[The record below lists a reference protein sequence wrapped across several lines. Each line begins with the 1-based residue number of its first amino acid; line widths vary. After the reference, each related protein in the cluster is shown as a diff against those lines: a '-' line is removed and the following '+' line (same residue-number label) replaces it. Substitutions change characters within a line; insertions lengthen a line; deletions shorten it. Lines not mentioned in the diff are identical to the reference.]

1 MGKAKETRVFFD
13 VSTGGSRAGRIVFK
27 LYADLPKTAENF
39 RSLCTG
45 ERGLGRAT
53 GKPLHYKK
61 VPFHRIIK
69 GFMLQ
74 GGDFSRR
81 DGTGGE
87 SIYGERFPDESFR
100 YRHTKPGLLSM
111 ANAGKDTNGSQ
122 FFITTVATPH
132 LDGKHVVFGEV
143 TSGMEVVR
151 RMENVDTVANNKP
164 APVQAVVIED
174 CGEVE
179 GVDDDASDSDTSSSS
194 EDEADKKRRKALR
207 KEHKKLKKQER
218 KAKRKAKKEKKKLKK
233 EARREKKRHRHS
245 DESSSG
251 DADDSERKKHRK
263 EESGRS
269 RSRERAVSSEAI
281 TIAEHQ
287 SIALEVRKP
296 CETHKKSS

>member
-1 MGKAKETRVFFD
+1 MGKTKETRVFFD
-13 VSTGGSRAGRIVFK
+13 VSIGGSRAGRVVFK
-27 LYADLPKTAENF
+27 LYADLPKTTENF

-111 ANAGKDTNGSQ
+111 ANAGKNTNGSQ

-143 TSGMEVVR
+143 ISGMEVVR
-151 RMENVDTVANNKP
+151 KMENVETVANNKP

-174 CGEVE
+174 CGEVDS
-179 GVDDDASDSDTSSSS
+179 VDDDASGSDTSSSS
-194 EDEADKKRRKALR
+194 EDGVDKKRRKALR
-207 KEHKKLKKQER
+207 KERKKLKKQER

-233 EARREKKRHRHS
+233 EAKREKKRHRHS
-245 DESSSG
+245 DESSDG
-251 DADDSERKKHRK
+251 DDDSVERKKHRK
-263 EESGRS
+263 EE
-269 RSRERAVSSEAI
+269 EAI
-281 TIAEHQ
+281 TIAERQ
-287 SIALEVRKP
+287 FIALEVGKP
-296 CETHKKSS
+296 FEAHKKSS